1 MSVAMVGAGIAAVG
15 VVSNAYSANKATK
28 AQTAAANKANDT
40 ALQAQRESIAYQ
52 QAQAAQ
58 ARADNEPWR
67 AAGVTALNK
76 LAGMP
81 DFTGAGLQ
89 NEPGY
94 QFALNEGMKGVTN
107 SAAARGGLLS
117 GAALKAAS
125 QYNNDYASA
134 KFNDAFSR
142 DATNKN
148 RLASIAGI
156 GQTAA
161 GQNASASNALGSS
174 IGNTLTNT
182 AFGVAQNQ
190 LAAGNA
196 RASGY
201 VANGNA
207 LTNGLSQGLNW
218 YNQNSLLN
226 GSRSSGV
233 TEGAT
238 NQTDN
243 FNYYGTGY
251 SP

>member
-1 MSVAMVGAGIAAVG
+1 MSVAWVGAGIAAVG
-15 VVSNAYSANKATK
+15 VASNISSANKATK
-28 AQTAAANKANDT
+28 AQTSAANQANDT
-40 ALQAQRESIAYQ
+40 QWAMYNQSRD
-52 QAQAAQ
+52 
-58 ARADNEPWR
+58 DNKPFYD
-67 AAGVTALNK
+67 AGVTALNK
-76 LAGMP
+76 LATMP
-81 DFTGAGLQ
+81 NFTGADLQ

-125 QYNNDYASA
+125 QYNNDYAST
-134 KFNDAFSR
+134 KYNDAFNR

-156 GQTAA
+156 GQTA
-161 GQNASASNALGSS
+161 SNVNTSS
-174 IGNTLTNT
+174 GLST
-182 AFGVAQNQ
+182 AANVGQNQ

-226 GSRSSGV
+226 GSRSSAV

>member
-1 MSVAMVGAGIAAVG
+1 
-15 VVSNAYSANKATK
+15 
-28 AQTAAANKANDT
+28 
-40 ALQAQRESIAYQ
+40 
-52 QAQAAQ
+52 
-58 ARADNEPWR
+58 
-67 AAGVTALNK
+67 
-76 LAGMP
+76 
-81 DFTGAGLQ
+81 
-89 NEPGY
+89 
-94 QFALNEGMKGVTN
+94 MKGVTN

-125 QYNNDYASA
+125 QYNNDYAST
-134 KFNDAFSR
+134 KYNDAFNR

-156 GQTAA
+156 GQTA
-161 GQNASASNALGSS
+161 SNVNTSS
-174 IGNTLTNT
+174 GLST
-182 AFGVAQNQ
+182 ATSVGQNQ

>member
-1 MSVAMVGAGIAAVG
+1 MSFGISAGAWLVAGAAVG
-15 VVSNAYSANKATK
+15 SAAISANSASKATK
-28 AQTAAANKANDT
+28 AQTSAANQANDT
-40 ALQAQRESIAYQ
+40 QWAMYNQTRD
-52 QAQAAQ
+52 
-58 ARADNEPWR
+58 DNKPFYDV
-67 AAGVTALNK
+67 GVSSLNK
-76 LAGMP
+76 LAAMP
-81 DFTGAGLQ
+81 DFTGANLQ
-89 NEPGY
+89 SEPGY
-94 QFALNEGMKGVTN
+94 QFGLTEGMKGMTN

-125 QYNNDYASA
+125 QYNNDYAST
-134 KFNDAFSR
+134 KYNDAFNR

-148 RLASIAGI
+148 RLATLAGI
-156 GQTAA
+156 GQTA
-161 GQNASASNALGSS
+161 SNVNTSS
-174 IGNTLTNT
+174 GLST
-182 AFGVAQNQ
+182 AANVGQNQ

-207 LTNGLSQGLNW
+207 LTGGLSQGLNW

-226 GSRSSGV
+226 GSNGSGV
-233 TEGAT
+233 SQGAT

>member
-1 MSVAMVGAGIAAVG
+1 MSVAWVGAGIAAVG
-15 VVSNAYSANKATK
+15 VISNASSANKAVK
-28 AQTAAANKANDT
+28 AQTSAATQANDT
-40 ALQAQRESIAYQ
+40 QWAMYNQSRD
-52 QAQAAQ
+52 
-58 ARADNEPWR
+58 DNKPFYD
-67 AAGVTALNK
+67 AGVTALNK
-76 LAGMP
+76 LAAMP
-81 DFTGAGLQ
+81 DFTGADLQ

-125 QYNNDYASA
+125 QYNNDYAST
-134 KFNDAFSR
+134 KYNDAFNR
-142 DATNKN
+142 DGTNKN
-148 RLASIAGI
+148 RLASIAGV
-156 GQTAA
+156 GQTA
-161 GQNASASNALGSS
+161 SNVNTSS
-174 IGNTLTNT
+174 GLST
-182 AFGVAQNQ
+182 AANVGQNQ

-207 LTNGLSQGLNW
+207 LTDGLSQGLNW
-218 YNQNSLLN
+218 YTRNRATST
-226 GSRSSGV
+226 GAV

-243 FNYYGTGY
+243 FNYYGPGY

>member
-1 MSVAMVGAGIAAVG
+1 MVAAAVIGSAVVGG
-15 VVSNAYSANKATK
+15 VVSSNAASKAAK
-28 AQTAAANKANDT
+28 AQTSAANQANDT
-40 ALQAQRESIAYQ
+40 QWAMHNQSRT
-52 QAQAAQ
+52 
-58 ARADNEPWR
+58 DNKPFYD
-67 AAGVTALNK
+67 AGVTALNK
-76 LAGMP
+76 LATMP
-81 DFTGAGLQ
+81 DFTGADLQ

-125 QYNNDYASA
+125 QYNNDYAST
-134 KFNDAFSR
+134 KYNDAFNR

-148 RLASIAGI
+148 RLANIAGI
-156 GQTAA
+156 GQTA
-161 GQNASASNALGSS
+161 SN
-174 IGNTLTNT
+174 TNT
-182 AFGVAQNQ
+182 SSGLSTAANVSSNQ
-190 LAAGNA
+190 LGAGNA

-207 LTNGLSQGLNW
+207 LTNGLGQATNW
-218 YNQNSLLN
+218 YTQNSLLN
-226 GSRSSGV
+226 ARSGV
-233 TEGAT
+233 TDGAT

>member
-1 MSVAMVGAGIAAVG
+1 MSVAWVGAGIAAVG
-15 VVSNAYSANKATK
+15 VASNISSANKAAK
-28 AQTAAANKANDT
+28 AQTSAANQANDT
-40 ALQAQRESIAYQ
+40 QWAMYNQSRD
-52 QAQAAQ
+52 
-58 ARADNEPWR
+58 DNKPFYD
-67 AAGVTALNK
+67 AGVTALNK
-76 LAGMP
+76 LAAMP
-81 DFTGAGLQ
+81 NFTGADLQ

-94 QFALNEGMKGVTN
+94 QFGLTEGMKGVTN

-125 QYNNDYASA
+125 QYNNDYASTKYGEA
-134 KFNDAFSR
+134 FNR
-142 DATNKN
+142 DATERN

-156 GQTAA
+156 GQTA
-161 GQNASASNALGSS
+161 SNVNTSS
-174 IGNTLTNT
+174 GLNT
-182 AFGVAQNQ
+182 ASGVAQNQ

-201 VANGNA
+201 VAGGNA

-233 TEGAT
+233 SEGAT